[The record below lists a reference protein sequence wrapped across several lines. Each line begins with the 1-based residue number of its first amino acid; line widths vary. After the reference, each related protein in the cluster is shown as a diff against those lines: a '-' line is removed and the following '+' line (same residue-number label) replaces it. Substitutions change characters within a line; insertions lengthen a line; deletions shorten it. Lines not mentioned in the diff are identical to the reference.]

1 MFGILV
7 LQFLVI
13 YRLIY
18 MLIAHIS
25 DKVLSDHIGH
35 ENVLDRLYSLVQFNV
50 NHPHT
55 THNMALHFQCL
66 DE

>member
-7 LQFLVI
+7 LQFLVV

-25 DKVLSDHIGH
+25 DKVLSDHTGH
-35 ENVLDRLYSLVQFNV
+35 ENVLDRLYSLPKEFNL
-50 NHPHT
+50 
-55 THNMALHFQCL
+55 M
-66 DE
+66 